1 VLIAQHM
8 DTPAPDNNLRR
19 AKAADLAKAP
29 SCTSPWTHPRRGP
42 KSRHHALRFPS
53 TSQQKER
60 LVLTSP
66 YRVALSR
73 AFAPAKKEAV
83 SSPTSRLNL
92 REWLV
97 GPILVSNFLSLMI
110 AGAILQP
117 VVLTSAG

>member
-1 VLIAQHM
+1 M
-8 DTPAPDNNLRR
+8 DAPTSWTPIP
-19 AKAADLAKAP
+19 P
-29 SCTSPWTHPRRGP
+29 SCI
-42 KSRHHALRFPS
+42 ALRFPS

-66 YRVALSR
+66 YRAALSR

-117 VVLTSAG
+117 VVMTSTG